1 MANKIFITSIIFL
14 LVHCSAGITGK
25 NGQFL
30 TAQSK
35 ISIKKAREIKSL
47 FCKTQIVGKEE
58 NFKNV
63 AEVVDSFYVFS
74 GTFYILKSSARKR
87 GIWVNM
93 YSGVVFNGKDNVKK
107 GNGWTPDK
115 KDIGR

>member
-1 MANKIFITSIIFL
+1 MANKIFITCIIFL
-14 LVHCSAGITGK
+14 LVYCSADITEK

-30 TAQSK
+30 TARSK
-35 ISIKKAREIKSL
+35 ISIEKARELKLL

-58 NFKNV
+58 NFKYV

-74 GTFYILKSSARKR
+74 GSFYIFKSSARKK

-107 GNGWTPDK
+107 GNGWKPDK
-115 KDIGR
+115 KNIGR